1 MGTAEA
7 RAEAAAEEQSL
18 EEKIEELRRE
28 LAEVERAEQEK
39 LEEQERLET
48 ERSVAVDSDDNELI
62 QTLLSGKS
70 LPKHSSLRA
79 AMSRLDELPHELYIL
94 RRRILQLK
102 IRIAEIEQVGLEE
115 ERRRCNRAY
124 QEAED
129 KFQQARE
136 EKDFAESYASA
147 AAEDVRTR
155 KLSRH
160 NLEQQLAAHEQGK
173 PSNDLFEERLARHRV
188 WRW

>member
-79 AMSRLDELPHELYIL
+79 AMSRTGGRGTDGRPMP
-94 RRRILQLK
+94 R
-102 IRIAEIEQVGLEE
+102 
-115 ERRRCNRAY
+115 N
-124 QEAED
+124 
-129 KFQQARE
+129 
-136 EKDFAESYASA
+136 
-147 AAEDVRTR
+147 
-155 KLSRH
+155 
-160 NLEQQLAAHEQGK
+160 
-173 PSNDLFEERLARHRV
+173 
-188 WRW
+188 